1 MGAWNGKWRFDR
13 VVFYNKGGS
22 MNMTTM
28 WMIKGISGEYFI
40 TKMDAEIR
48 ARECFPSENE
58 DQRYARIHYKEKETE
73 GDVVVLMDNLLW
85 AAREL
90 AAGRELA
97 VEGANYLCDAQDWL
111 NAQK

>member
-1 MGAWNGKWRFDR
+1 MDKNMVQLSEAIAADTATLGWNAHPEGWVWVAFEGVAAWVHPDWAGRIIG
-13 VVFYNKGGS
+13 VV
-22 MNMTTM
+22 
-28 WMIKGISGEYFI
+28 
-40 TKMDAEIR
+40 
-48 ARECFPSENE
+48 
-58 DQRYARIHYKEKETE
+58 
-73 GDVVVLMDNLLW
+73 DVVDVVDVVKVVDNLLW

>member
-1 MGAWNGKWRFDR
+1 MDK
-13 VVFYNKGGS
+13 
-22 MNMTTM
+22 NMVQL
-28 WMIKGISGEYFI
+28 
-40 TKMDAEIR
+40 
-48 ARECFPSENE
+48 SEAIAAVE
-58 DQRYARIHYKEKETE
+58 V
-73 GDVVVLMDNLLW
+73 DVVKVVDNLLW